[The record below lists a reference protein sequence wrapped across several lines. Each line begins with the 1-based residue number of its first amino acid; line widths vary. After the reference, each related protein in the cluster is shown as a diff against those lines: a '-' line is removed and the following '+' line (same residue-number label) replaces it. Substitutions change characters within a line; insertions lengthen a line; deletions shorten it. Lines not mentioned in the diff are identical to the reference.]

1 MSTDFSATP
10 DDKPNNSEADSPMF
24 APVPAWE
31 RGKKRRGLGGGRTR
45 RVAEEP
51 RSFASDPDERA
62 PLAARES
69 MVREPTWPAPDAIAP
84 DGIVYERLEEPAD
97 GVFAGTPVYAEAA
110 SRKGAIAP
118 VAIAAGIIL
127 LGGVAAAGWYFTQS
141 HSTGLAQLTPGQA
154 VTTTTTVAPATTAP
168 AASAPLAPTP
178 EVTPT
183 APRAPATAAASPTN
197 ATTTTAHESAA
208 TAPHHALAPRAAPVS
223 RSAGD
228 TAADASATL
237 PAAPQPYQGQATSP
251 APNAAAATT
260 PEPATATPAAPA
272 TSPAPPQAS
281 QPPPQ

>member
-1 MSTDFSATP
+1 MSTNFSATP

-31 RGKKRRGLGGGRTR
+31 RGKKRRGLGGGRTG

-51 RSFASDPDERA
+51 RSFASDPDER
-62 PLAARES
+62 LAARES

-97 GVFAGTPVYAEAA
+97 GVFAGTPVYADAA
-110 SRKGAIAP
+110 SRKGGIAP
-118 VAIAAGIIL
+118 VAIAAGIIM

-141 HSTGLAQLTPGQA
+141 HNTGLAQLTPGQA
-154 VTTTTTVAPATTAP
+154 VTTTTTIAPAPTAP
-168 AASAPLAPTP
+168 ASSASLAATP

-183 APRAPATAAASPTN
+183 TPSAPAAAAASPTN
-197 ATTTTAHESAA
+197 PTAATAHESAA
-208 TAPHHALAPRAAPVS
+208 PPPHHALAPRAAPVS

-228 TAADASATL
+228 TATDASATL

-251 APNAAAATT
+251 APTAAPATT
-260 PEPATATPAAPA
+260 PEPATSTPAPS
-272 TSPAPPQAS
+272 TSTTPPQAS